1 MNVWYSRVLP
11 FVQIDMAT
19 NKFTLFC
26 NMLRF
31 LFSFLF
37 AFLLIISNAQKTNL
51 GGIVMGNVIHAQNQ
65 KPIENATIK
74 LTKLQ
79 DSLFFYT
86 SITDKNGLFEIDKIS
101 FGWYTL
107 TIKAIG
113 FSSLTIDSL
122 NIRAERFDFNLGD
135 IKLQESSQNLNE
147 VIVYAEKP
155 LIENKDGKI
164 IYNVG
169 ESALSS
175 GSTTSELLKSMPLVS
190 NDPNGKILLKGK
202 EPKILID
209 DKPVELNSDQLKDLL
224 ESLPGSSIEK
234 IELMTNP
241 PPEYATEEGG
251 VINIVTKKG
260 KIGSTGKIT
269 LSGGTR
275 GEGGLTGNY
284 GYRNKG
290 FSYNV
295 IAGANYSQLVGNSY
309 SKRENFFTDSSNYF
323 NTDGNFKNINT
334 RPNARVQVN
343 YDLKKNQT
351 INFTYQGNLN
361 NFTNQSFNQFTNIN
375 AQKLAYKSST
385 RNNVSDG
392 LGYNHNINFSYTKK
406 GKNAAEVFRL
416 IVGGNVG
423 KNDNDRDFYQQY
435 LTGNFNPT
443 GVDSFQN
450 QLYDSYNKSAFL
462 RLSYDKPIK
471 LLKAIISTGIT
482 INTGEDHNQLNTNY
496 LNKTINQ
503 YVLSDLLSNNFK
515 FRQDILTARFGATIP
530 LNKKLKLIAS
540 VQAEQTINSFNF
552 IKGNAS
558 NVSNNYWNVLPN
570 VTLRQ
575 DFSKSFN
582 LNMVYRAALRRPNIG
597 EMNPNID
604 FSDPYNIRFGNP
616 NLSPSKS
623 HNFDINASLTK
634 GKFYMNYNV
643 GYNIVNDV
651 INRIRTLTPDYKTQ
665 VSFVNIATRQEYEAG
680 IWGGYTFSKK
690 FRLNT
695 SINYSRNLYSE
706 IEKKLYRYQ
715 DGNNIATA
723 INFGYTPNSVFTI
736 DGNIRYAQF
745 ADPQGRSRSNL
756 SMNIGLQHRFF
767 DKRLQVSL
775 NIIDPI
781 ITQQFTTI
789 TTASNFRVESF
800 NNSNTRNFRLAI
812 SWQLNKLVTKSNLS
826 AKQKQ
831 AVLDKLKS
839 QKK

>member
-1 MNVWYSRVLP
+1 M
-11 FVQIDMAT
+11 
-19 NKFTLFC
+19 
-26 NMLRF
+26 
-31 LFSFLF
+31 
-37 AFLLIISNAQKTNL
+37 ISHAQKTNL
-51 GGIVMGNVIHAQNQ
+51 GGIVVGNLLHAQTQ
-65 KPIENATIK
+65 KPIENATLK
-74 LTKLQ
+74 LTLLT
-79 DSLFFYT
+79 DSLVFYNL
-86 SITDKNGLFEIDKIS
+86 ITDKNGLFEIDKIS
-101 FGWYTL
+101 FGIYKL
-107 TIKAIG
+107 TIKATG
-113 FSSLTIDSL
+113 FASLTIDSL

-135 IKLQESSQNLNE
+135 IKLNETSQNLDE

-190 NDPNGKILLKGK
+190 NDPNGKVLLKGK

-209 DKPVELNSDQLKDLL
+209 DKPVELNAEQLKDLL

-275 GEGGLTGNY
+275 GEGGVTGNY
-284 GYRNKG
+284 SYRNKG
-290 FSYNV
+290 FSYNI
-295 IAGANYSQLVGNSY
+295 IAGANYSQLIGNSY
-309 SKRENFFTDSSNYF
+309 SRRENFFKDSSNFF

-334 RPNARVQVN
+334 RPNARLQLN
-343 YDLKKNQT
+343 YDFKKNQT
-351 INFTYQGNLN
+351 LNFTYQGNLN
-361 NFTNQSFNQFTNIN
+361 SFDNHSFNQFVNIN
-375 AQKLAYKSST
+375 SQKMAYKSST
-385 RNNVSDG
+385 RNNASEG
-392 LGYNHNINFSYTKK
+392 LGYNHNITFSYSKK
-406 GKNAAEVFRL
+406 GKNTAEVFRL
-416 IVGGNVG
+416 IAGGNIG

-450 QLYDSYNKSAFL
+450 QLYDTYNKSAFV

-471 LLKAIISTGIT
+471 LLKSTISTGIT
-482 INTGEDHNQLNTNY
+482 YNTGEDHNQLNTNY

-515 FRQDILTARFGATIP
+515 FNQHIFTARFGASIP
-530 LNKKLKLIAS
+530 LNKKLRLIAGI
-540 VQAEQTINSFNF
+540 QAEQTTNSFNF

-570 VTLRQ
+570 ITFRQ
-575 DFSKSFN
+575 DFSKTFN
-582 LNMVYRAALRRPNIG
+582 LNVVYRAALRRPNIG

-616 NLSPSKS
+616 NLSPNKS
-623 HNFDINASLTK
+623 HNFDVNASISK
-634 GKFYMNYNV
+634 GKFYINYNI

-651 INRIRTLTPDYKTQ
+651 INRIRTLTSDFKTQ
-665 VSFVNIATRQEYEAG
+665 VSFVNIATRQEYETG

-695 SINYSRNLYSE
+695 SINFTRNLYSD

-715 DGNNIATA
+715 DGNNITTA
-723 INFGYTPNSVFTI
+723 LNFGYTPNNVFTV
-736 DGNIRYAQF
+736 DGNIRFAQF

-767 DKRLQVSL
+767 DKRLQISL

-789 TTASNFRVESF
+789 TTGSNFTVESF

-812 SWQLNKLVTKSNLS
+812 AWQLNKLVTKSLLS

-831 AVLDKLKS
+831 QAIVKAKEAKNKPS
-839 QKK
+839 